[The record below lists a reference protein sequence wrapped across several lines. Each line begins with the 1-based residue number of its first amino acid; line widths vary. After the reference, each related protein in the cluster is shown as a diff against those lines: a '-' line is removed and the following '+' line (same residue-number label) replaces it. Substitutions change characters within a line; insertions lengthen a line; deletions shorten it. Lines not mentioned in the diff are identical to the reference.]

1 MKIEDT
7 NLVLL
12 QKEFP
17 KLVWSKDKYIYKG
30 VSNLITIELDP
41 CSIVSKDQQLW
52 SVNVYFTNQDLSD
65 RFDIDLLFSCQLWNC
80 LEMAIDG
87 TKEFIKEVSKAII
100 DLI

>member
-17 KLVWSKDKYIYKG
+17 KLVWYKDTYIYKG

-41 CSIVSKDQQLW
+41 CSTSNKDQLLW
-52 SVNVYFTNQDLSD
+52 WVNIYFTNDDLD
-65 RFDIDLLFSCQLWNC
+65 YFDKELLFEGQVWES
-80 LEMAIDG
+80 LEIAINE
-87 TKEFIKEVSKAII
+87 TKKFIKKVSKAIV